1 MKQHYVIAL
10 IVILLAGG
18 LFFYAQTA
26 NAPESDTPTP
36 SPAPTETAAVP
47 ASPESSTSTAP
58 FGTEAPTV
66 GTTGTAGSITKEVLS
81 AHNTQADC
89 WVAYNGIVYDIT
101 AWLPR
106 HPGSAAAIAPYCG
119 TEEEFTA
126 SFNGQHGKSKDKRLE
141 REGVNKGTYAQ

>member
-1 MKQHYVIAL
+1 MKQHYIVAL
-10 IVILLAGG
+10 VVILLAGG

-26 NAPESDTPTP
+26 NAPEPDVVTPPAGTP
-36 SPAPTETAAVP
+36 AA
-47 ASPESSTSTAP
+47 ATSTAP
-58 FGTEAPTV
+58 FGTDAPTV
-66 GTTGTAGSITKEVLS
+66 GTTGTAGSITKEIL
-81 AHNTQADC
+81 ATHKTQAAC

-141 REGVNKGTYAQ
+141 REGVNKGTYVQ